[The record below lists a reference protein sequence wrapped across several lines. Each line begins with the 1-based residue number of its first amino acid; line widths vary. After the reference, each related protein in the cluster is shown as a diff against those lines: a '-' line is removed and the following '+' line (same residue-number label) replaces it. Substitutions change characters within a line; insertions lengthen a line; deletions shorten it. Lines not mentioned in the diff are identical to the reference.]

1 MVLQETRRTC
11 LGIGR
16 GRAIEALGE
25 RRPVAMFERT
35 RIEQRVGSGRKIRFA
50 QKLYNVHMI
59 LKTGITNS
67 HHSNSIEATLKI
79 ST

>member
-1 MVLQETRRTC
+1 M
-11 LGIGR
+11 GIGR

-50 QKLYNVHMI
+50 QKLYNVHIMF
-59 LKTGITNS
+59 KTGITNS
-67 HHSNSIEATLKI
+67 HHSNSFKASKT